1 MTEITDEQ
9 LMAALQSGD
18 EDAIGKLIKR
28 YEKELY
34 NYLVRFMNQPNLAEE
49 AFQEAFLQVYLSAE
63 SFDASRRFKPWLYT
77 IATNKARDILR
88 SQSRRPAVNLS
99 MAQENEDFSSIW
111 DNLMR
116 DDETPVDILERE
128 QTREQVREVVA
139 EMPDNLRQIIILS
152 YFKHMPYKEIAEML
166 DIPLGTVKS
175 RLHTAVSNF
184 SASFRK
190 IMDN

>member
-9 LMAALQSGD
+9 LMASLQNGD
-18 EDAIGKLIKR
+18 EDAVNTLIKR

-49 AFQEAFLQVYLSAE
+49 AFQETFLQVYLSAD
-63 SFDASRRFKPWLYT
+63 SFDSSRRFKPWLYT

-99 MAQENEDFSSIW
+99 IAQENEDFSSLW
-111 DNLMR
+111 ENLMA
-116 DDETPVDILERE
+116 DNETPVDILERQ
-128 QTREQVREVVA
+128 QTRELVRQVVA
-139 EMPDNLRQIIILS
+139 QMPENLRQILVLS
-152 YFKHMPYKEIAEML
+152 YFKHMPYKEIADML
-166 DIPLGTVKS
+166 NIPLGTVKS

-184 SASFRK
+184 AAGFK
-190 IMDN
+190 KVMNN